1 MTIFHVDFSLLQM
14 NLKEISYEKIV
25 IVIFFT
31 IIYKLYTNNFVLS
44 NDIFL

>member
-1 MTIFHVDFSLLQM
+1 MTIFHMDFSLLQM

-25 IVIFFT
+25 IFFLR
-31 IIYKLYTNNFVLS
+31 LYTNNFVLS